1 MKKIVFAFMLLLAN
15 VAIAQPS
22 VIHGVSLQTA
32 QLNEEIKGEYTWNN
46 RIPMDFV
53 VIMRDDKIIMNYPYQ
68 VKTYTTGKYTK
79 IDDDTDEWEAI
90 DESGKNCWV
99 YLLDFPDAIFLRIEY
114 ADRAYYVELQEYDL
128 K

>member
-1 MKKIVFAFMLLLAN
+1 MKKIVFAFMLLAN

-32 QLNEEIKGEYTWNN
+32 ELNEQIDGEYTWNK

-53 VIMRDDKIIMNYPYQ
+53 VIMHRDTIIMNYPYQ
-68 VKTYTTGKYTK
+68 VKTYLTSDYKE
-79 IDDDTDEWEAI
+79 IDDDTDGWKAI
-90 DESGKNCWV
+90 DESGNNCWI
-99 YLLDFPDAIFLRIEY
+99 YLISFLDATFLRIEY

-128 K
+128 E